1 MNPYELKAR
10 TQQQTSPVIVE
21 ELCLGS
27 AIIGAILLLLICLV

>member
-21 ELCLGS
+21 QLCWTS
-27 AIIGAILLLLICLV
+27 AKIAAFLLLLICLV